1 MYRQIEIIFQGSK
14 TMRKSPPMLSL
25 QEPQW
30 RKLSQIAGGILLV
43 IAFFWLLKLL
53 FFSTPSTSSLIPSNS
68 QGLAPFSS
76 SGNAITTPASL
87 SSAGITLEGSA
98 TPSTMSQKQALQLA
112 SQLQSEAAAG
122 AKKTVAQ
129 AVLLDYPASAGV
141 KGHTSYQHLPVWMIW
156 YQQVPQGGN
165 GIAIDN
171 QPNHDLY
178 VFLDVKTGQE
188 VLTIWS

>member
-1 MYRQIEIIFQGSK
+1 
-14 TMRKSPPMLSL
+14 MRKSPPMRSL
-25 QEPQW
+25 QESQW
-30 RKLSQIAGGILLV
+30 RKLSPIVGGILLV
-43 IAFFWLLKLL
+43 IAFFWLIQLL
-53 FFSTPSTSSLIPSNS
+53 FFSTSSMSSLIPSNG
-68 QGLAPFSS
+68 QRWAPFSS
-76 SGNAITTPASL
+76 S
-87 SSAGITLEGSA
+87 
-98 TPSTMSQKQALQLA
+98 
-112 SQLQSEAAAG
+112 
-122 AKKTVAQ
+122 
-129 AVLLDYPASAGV
+129 D